1 MKRENDF
8 FYEWGYLPCPTLL
21 HTFCFSALS
30 LDILLTELWTWL
42 YPTGRRGAVGGASAA
57 INGTV
62 QVCLSLVFLLL
73 QQPWE
78 QVRGT
83 NCYFLCFF
91 CCFFQYDFYKQNT
104 YKQILF
110 KSYQLFCGQV
120 CQFGFHI
127 FISSR
132 TGWLK
137 QLWLADV
144 NNCPPTQMC
153 HCLLP
158 CEQWGLWRW
167 FNALLKRCH
176 RLTSEQCVTE
186 SKTITSSQ
194 LVSQSLQHGAL

>member
-1 MKRENDF
+1 MPNTLTHFLFFCSHLIFCWLSCELDF
-8 FYEWGYLPCPTLL
+8 IQLVGEAQSGARQQQSVAQRKFVYRW
-21 HTFCFSALS
+21 CFSLS
-30 LDILLTELWTWL
+30 
-42 YPTGRRGAVGGASAA
+42 
-57 INGTV
+57 
-62 QVCLSLVFLLL
+62 LLL

-91 CCFFQYDFYKQNT
+91 LYDFYKQNT

-158 CEQWGLWRW
+158 CGQWGLWRW

-176 RLTSEQCVTE
+176 TLTSEQCVAE

-194 LVSQSLQHGAL
+194 LVSQSLQHGAF